1 MSRTSYFYLLLG
13 LLLLTLALVFVLSL
27 FRREPTPKGHDIYF
41 VEGGQSMP
49 YHTKFYEI
57 SLHGGGGQGLPAD
70 RETYYI
76 TPLAAKE
83 DKV

>member
-1 MSRTSYFYLLLG
+1 
-13 LLLLTLALVFVLSL
+13 
-27 FRREPTPKGHDIYF
+27 
-41 VEGGQSMP
+41 MP
-49 YHTKFYEI
+49 HHTKFYEI
-57 SLHGGGGQGLPAD
+57 SLHGGGGLGLPAD